1 MHAKSPVPD
10 AHRQANRIDCLSI
23 VADKA
28 GATVAF
34 LNMVRN
40 VLLHLQS
47 YQHSVYALHI
57 GGEKSGHTPLH
68 VLNASNALSP
78 SLPPSTISS
87 PLLRTT
93 LVDFEALT
101 VGECSSWHCLVL
113 LDHNKHR
120 PLRWRPL
127 LRLFAID
134 ALNAVTQ

>member
-1 MHAKSPVPD
+1 MHADTPVPD
-10 AHRQANRIDCLSI
+10 ARRQANRIDCPSI

-57 GGEKSGHTPLH
+57 GREVWPHSIARPERQQRPLTFS
-68 VLNASNALSP
+68 AALDYFLSV
-78 SLPPSTISS
+78 I
-87 PLLRTT
+87 TT